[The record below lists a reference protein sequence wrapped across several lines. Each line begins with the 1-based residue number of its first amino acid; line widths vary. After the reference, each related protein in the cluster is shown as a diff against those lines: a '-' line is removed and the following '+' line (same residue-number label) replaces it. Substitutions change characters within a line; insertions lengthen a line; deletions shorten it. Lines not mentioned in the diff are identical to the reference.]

1 MTKCRFRQLAD
12 VTEGSF
18 MLVPKPWL
26 PIAAAIAT
34 LVTYSAS
41 TLVKPSTETIES
53 EMITLRAGRVTYP
66 PAGDF
71 TRSGNPVNAPL
82 KTVHF
87 SRGLQIMK
95 HQVSQAEYWKCV
107 EDQGCPSASFHG
119 PASADAPMVD
129 VSWRDAQAYAI
140 WYSGKTAKRYRLP
153 TDEEWA
159 FAAGSHFRNEGW
171 PDADSSDPAQRWL
184 ARYESEFADES
195 IDNVPRAIGSFGANE
210 NGLLDV
216 AGNVW
221 EWTDS
226 CFVRIGIRNSGEQT
240 ITSTNCGVRVV
251 EGRHRTYVSDFIREA
266 RSGGCAVG
274 KPPANLGFRLVRAD

>member
-1 MTKCRFRQLAD
+1 
-12 VTEGSF
+12 
-18 MLVPKPWL
+18 MLVPKPAL
-26 PIAAAIAT
+26 SIAAAIAT
-34 LVTYSAS
+34 LAAYSAPR
-41 TLVKPSTETIES
+41 LIKPSTETIKP
-53 EMITLRAGRVTYP
+53 EMIALRAGQVTFP

-71 TRSGNPVNAPL
+71 TRSGNSENTPL

-87 SRGLQIMK
+87 ARGLQIMK

-107 EDQGCPSASFHG
+107 EDHGCPSAVLQG
-119 PASADAPMVD
+119 PASADAPVVG

-140 WYSGKTAKRYRLP
+140 WYSGKTGRPYRLP

-171 PDADSSDPAQRWL
+171 PDTDSSDPAQRWI
-184 ARYESEFADES
+184 ARYESESADES

-216 AGNVW
+216 GGNVW

-226 CFVRIGIRNSGEQT
+226 CFVRIGIRDSGEQA
-240 ITSTNCGVRVV
+240 ITSANCGVRVV
-251 EGRHRTYVSDFIREA
+251 ERRHRTYVTDFIRDA

-274 KPPANLGFRLVRAD
+274 KPPANLGFRLVRAIE